1 MPFPYNII
9 LGRETAMPFPYNIIL
24 GRETALP
31 WTQYHSNPAGIDIN
45 H

>member
-9 LGRETAMPFPYNIIL
+9 LGRET
-24 GRETALP
+24 ELP
-31 WTQYHSNPAGIDIN
+31 WTQYHSGPAGIDIN